1 LIRLFVKF
9 NTTYD
14 SNPRKAQA
22 AATEAALSIERVL
35 KKPEP
40 DCMLSAFGAASI
52 EYELWFWIRDPAAG
66 IANVKSDVLLA
77 LWDTLA
83 KHGVVIPTPGPARV
97 IYELAQK
104 LDAGASSENKKPPF
118 PP

>member
-1 LIRLFVKF
+1 M
-9 NTTYD
+9 NDT
-14 SNPRKAQA
+14 
-22 AATEAALSIERVL
+22 ATL
-35 KKPEP
+35 
-40 DCMLSAFGAASI
+40 
-52 EYELWFWIRDPAAG
+52 DPATQIDIDRNRGDFRYEEKHQFDAG
-66 IANVKSDVLLA
+66 TGLSHDTIDYIANVKSDVLLA

-104 LDAGASSENKKPPF
+104 LDASASSESKKPPF